1 MVDQD
6 FLKQLPRRPG
16 VYLMKDREDKVLYVG
31 KTVNLYNRVR
41 SYFQSSRQLSPRIA
55 HMVEQVDRVEII
67 ATRTD
72 LEALALE
79 SNLIKEHRPKYN
91 VKLRDDKQYPWIK
104 ITINETYPRVLVVRR
119 VVRDG
124 ARYFGPYTDP
134 GAMWETL
141 RVIRRTFPIR
151 KCKRSLEKG
160 QKERPCLNWHI
171 GRCLGPCQGV
181 APEAYRKVVED
192 ICLFLSGRTKQLLKE
207 IRQQMEQASAAL
219 DFERAARLRDQ
230 MRDIERVVEKQRV
243 VSATGGDQDVLG
255 YAMGQG
261 YALVQALLVRDGKVI
276 GREHFLVDEGLQAEA
291 AEILAGFIT
300 QYYAERD
307 DIPPEILLPVA
318 LEEKDT
324 LAQWLQD
331 RAGQSVYLRVP
342 QRGAKRSLVRM
353 AMENAQTLLTQEEN
367 QRRWQAEQYGAG
379 LADLAKVLG
388 LPGPPRRIE
397 AFDISNIQGTE
408 AVASMVVMEEGRP
421 KASEYRRFRIRMVEG
436 ANDFAMLREAVGRRF
451 RRGLAERAEGLT
463 REGKFAVF
471 PDLLVIDGGKGQLNA
486 VLAVLAELGLEHI
499 PTIGLAKQFEEIYR
513 PGIAEPLRL
522 PGESMALR
530 LLQQIRDEAHRF
542 AITYHRSLRSR
553 RTVATRLDEIPGI
566 GPKRKKALLRH
577 FGSLARIRQASLE
590 ELLQVEGMTEAAAR
604 AVVEG
609 LTEKP

>member
-31 KTVNLYNRVR
+31 KAVNLYNRVR

-261 YALVQALLVRDGKVI
+261 MRWSRRSWSGTARS
-276 GREHFLVDEGLQAEA
+276 
-291 AEILAGFIT
+291 LAGNTFWWT
-300 QYYAERD
+300 
-307 DIPPEILLPVA
+307 
-318 LEEKDT
+318 
-324 LAQWLQD
+324 
-331 RAGQSVYLRVP
+331 RAS
-342 QRGAKRSLVRM
+342 
-353 AMENAQTLLTQEEN
+353 
-367 QRRWQAEQYGAG
+367 RR
-379 LADLAKVLG
+379 K
-388 LPGPPRRIE
+388 PRRFWRVLSPSIMRNGMI
-397 AFDISNIQGTE
+397 FPRRSCCPLPWRKRTPWPSGCRTGP
-408 AVASMVVMEEGRP
+408 GRVFICACP
-421 KASEYRRFRIRMVEG
+421 NG
-436 ANDFAMLREAVGRRF
+436 APNGAWSGWPWKM
-451 RRGLAERAEGLT
+451 
-463 REGKFAVF
+463 
-471 PDLLVIDGGKGQLNA
+471 P
-486 VLAVLAELGLEHI
+486 
-499 PTIGLAKQFEEIYR
+499 R
-513 PGIAEPLRL
+513 P
-522 PGESMALR
+522 
-530 LLQQIRDEAHRF
+530 
-542 AITYHRSLRSR
+542 Y
-553 RTVATRLDEIPGI
+553 
-566 GPKRKKALLRH
+566 
-577 FGSLARIRQASLE
+577 
-590 ELLQVEGMTEAAAR
+590 
-604 AVVEG
+604 
-609 LTEKP
+609 